1 MTTERRLRWGLLGT
15 ARINE
20 RLIPVLRQSPRCDLL
35 AVASRSRDRADRYAT
50 AWHIPR
56 AHGSY
61 EDLLADPEIDVVYVG
76 LPNALHVPWS
86 LKAVEAGKH
95 VLCEKPIALRAAD
108 VDRLAE
114 AARRRGVVVQEA
126 AMMRYHPQTRELA
139 ELIAGG
145 VVGEVRLL
153 RGVFTFTLAR
163 VGDIRLDAELGG
175 GSVWDLG
182 CYPVAFM
189 RTMLGANP
197 VEVQAWQ
204 VGSEG
209 GVDLSFSGHLRFPGG
224 AMAQFFSSF
233 QATPH
238 VGADILGS
246 AGRIEFDLPW
256 VNKTDVTAHVRVMRM
271 TAARSA
277 GTFGDSAVEEA
288 EETRVYEDVNGYRC
302 EVDALVAAVVDG
314 AAPVVPLADSRDT
327 VATVEALCRS
337 AREDRPIPFPGRSMD
352 SFGS

>member
-1 MTTERRLRWGLLGT
+1 MMTERRLRWGLLGT

-20 RLIPVLRQSPRCDLL
+20 RLIPVLRQSPRCELL
-35 AVASRSRDRADRYAT
+35 AVASRSRDRADRYAE

-61 EDLLADPEIDVVYVG
+61 GDLLADPEVDVVYVG

-95 VLCEKPIALRAAD
+95 VLCEKPIALRATD
-108 VDRLAE
+108 VDCLAE
-114 AARRRGVVVQEA
+114 ASSRRGVVVQEA
-126 AMMRYHPQTRELA
+126 AMMRYHSQTRELA
-139 ELIAGG
+139 ELVAGG
-145 VVGEVRLL
+145 LVGDVRLL

-197 VEVQAWQ
+197 IEVQAWQ
-204 VGSEG
+204 VGIEG
-209 GVDLSFSGHLRFPGG
+209 GVDLSFSGHLRFPRG
-224 AMAQFFSSF
+224 AMAQFYSSF
-233 QATPH
+233 QAMPH
-238 VGADILGS
+238 VAADIIGS

-256 VNKTDVTAHVRVMRM
+256 VNKTDLTAHVRVIRM
-271 TAARSA
+271 TAARST
-277 GTFGDSAVEEA
+277 GTFGDSAQEVA
-288 EETRVYEDVNGYRC
+288 EETRVYENVNGYRC
-302 EVDALVAAVVDG
+302 EVDAMVAAVQDG
-314 AAPVVPLADSRDT
+314 AAPVVPLTDSRDT
-327 VATVEALCRS
+327 VATLEALCRS
-337 AREDRPIPFPGRSMD
+337 ARENRLVPFPCRSMEATN
-352 SFGS
+352 